1 MPNPLLQS
9 NTNQLKELYK
19 MMQNG
24 NPMQVFQQMA
34 MRNPNMKPIM
44 NMINNGANPKD
55 LFYQMCNQRGI
66 NPDEFLKN
74 ITG

>member
-1 MPNPLLQS
+1 MANPLLQP
-9 NTNQLKELYK
+9 NMNQMKEMYNAMK
-19 MMQNG
+19 NG

-44 NMINNGANPKD
+44 NMINNGANPRD

>member
-1 MPNPLLQS
+1 MANPLLQP
-9 NTNQLKELYK
+9 NMNQMKEMYNAMK
-19 MMQNG
+19 NG